1 MSEGQQGDGVL
12 VFGAGAIGGYV
23 GASLA
28 AAGVPVA
35 LVGRRWLLHAA
46 RGGIR
51 LTDFAGRDAEVA
63 SQDLALLE
71 RPPPALPRVVLLT
84 VKSKDTRAAAETLAP
99 ALPKDGV
106 VVSLQN
112 GVGNPETLRAVLG
125 AERVAAGMVPFN
137 VVLTETKGGGLRFH
151 RGTSGELAVEPHPAL
166 AVLYDAFRDAGLPLE
181 LHEEFA
187 PVAWGKLFLN
197 LNNAVNALDGRPL
210 ARQLRDRA
218 SRRVLAAMQR
228 ELLAALAAAG
238 IAPVTFT
245 PVPLKHV
252 PRLLS
257 LPTPLFTRVA
267 KRMITIDPEA
277 RSSMADDLA
286 RGRKTEVDAL
296 QGAVVRLADA
306 HGTRAPVCA
315 AVAARVAQAEAAGAG
330 SPRLEGRELARRVLG

>member
-1 MSEGQQGDGVL
+1 ML

-51 LTDFAGRDAEVA
+51 LTDFAGRDDEVA

-71 RPPPALPRVVLLT
+71 APPAALPRVVLLT

-99 ALPKDGV
+99 SLPKDGV

-112 GVGNPETLRAVLG
+112 GVGNPDTLREVLG
-125 AERVAAGMVPFN
+125 PGRVVAGMVPFN
-137 VVLTETKGGGLRFH
+137 VVLTETEGGGLRFH
-151 RGTSGELAVEPHPAL
+151 RGTSGDLAVERHPTL
-166 AVLYDAFRDAGLPLE
+166 DGLHDAFRLAGLPLE
-181 LHEEFA
+181 VHDDFA

-210 ARQLRDRA
+210 TLQLRDRA

-228 ELLAALAAAG
+228 ELLEALEAAR
-238 IAPVTFT
+238 IEPVTFT
-245 PVPLKHV
+245 PVPLRHV
-252 PRLLS
+252 PRILS

-267 KRMITIDPEA
+267 RRMITIDPEA

-286 RGRKTEVDAL
+286 RGRTTEVDAL
-296 QGAVVRLADA
+296 QGAVVRLAA
-306 HGTRAPVCA
+306 SRGTTAPVCA
-315 AVAARVAQAEAAGAG
+315 AVASLVHDAEVAGAG
-330 SPRLEGRELARRVLG
+330 SPRLEGRELAARVLGGR